1 MKLIGRL
8 LLVVGIVAMSGR
20 SRGAE
25 TVTWD
30 LRDACVVGQTVTN
43 DAQRAAVE
51 DLELHLG
58 LVSGARPGKTG
69 RFRFV
74 VGRPE
79 GEPEP
84 ARNDSFYEIRGD
96 SVYFWG
102 DDEGMKSRPHHGSL
116 FAVSLFLEKELGVT
130 WAWPGDDGIVAPR
143 RTSVVLPAQ
152 KRAHYTPPL
161 VKSEF
166 RKFYKMRNAAKFNH
180 LVPRELRADEAA
192 IERGFADRTRW
203 LLRHRLQD
211 REDFWYGH
219 AFTDWQPKYLKTH
232 PDYLAMNADGTRGVK
247 RGDPKYVKLCV
258 SNPAVVD
265 LIVGKWAKGGCP
277 KYFNVCENDGHGYCQ
292 CPNCLALDVPAEGQ
306 PRLGHVTDRYV
317 DFWNRLAAK
326 AVALR
331 PDVVLVAYAYANYRF
346 PPRKLKLACPDN
358 MLLGFVPSFLDD
370 FEGDTAKWQAA
381 GMRHFFLRPNFHCD
395 WGVVPRGLE
404 RWLYDNFHR
413 GLAFGM
419 IGVDY
424 DANLGRTSMTLESY
438 VTARMIADP
447 KGHFEDFCNDFYRA
461 YGAAAPAVKRYYEA
475 VRADGERSLA
485 LLGARRTNGNLL
497 DDSQLS
503 LQTAGR
509 TEEGLTAQLTMLREA
524 LKDPALDATSRA
536 RLEDLAVRARH
547 AVLGYRFLASASDP
561 DRLEA
566 NGRRLL
572 EFRKTAVKHLPD
584 DYGALFST
592 HYGEEGPLWNR
603 VGAYIGFLNG
613 EEVPETGTMD
623 GWRTDFEKAKLGTW
637 GAREAFLAVTN
648 DAASSGAWSVKLKTG
663 ASEQIGLWRLSNLLR
678 PNASFRLSADVR
690 LDPGVRYASLG
701 VVLDKG
707 KRPGEDRKWIAS
719 QRLKG
724 PTDGFRRLSVDFR
737 TPPEKRTVTF
747 YFFVGPGGDGKPA
760 WFDNAKLERLDETK

>member
-1 MKLIGRL
+1 MKKVLASL
-8 LLVVGIVAMSGR
+8 LLVLPVLAASAGGKSVELARQELKTHLRLAVG
-20 SRGAE
+20 
-25 TVTWD
+25 
-30 LRDACVVGQTVTN
+30 
-43 DAQRAAVE
+43 
-51 DLELHLG
+51 
-58 LVSGARPGKTG
+58 SGAPEGWTFKFERPAGASEAAEFESLYRIDGKT
-69 RFRFV
+69 V
-74 VGRPE
+74 W
-79 GEPEP
+79 
-84 ARNDSFYEIRGD
+84 
-96 SVYFWG
+96 FWG
-102 DDEGMKSRPHHGSL
+102 DDRGAGRQQRWGTL
-116 FAVSLFLEKELGVT
+116 FAVELFAEKELGIV
-130 WAWPGDDGIVAPR
+130 WMWPGEDGTVCRRRKRLELKGPR
-143 RTSVVLPAQ
+143 TETFR
-152 KRAHYTPPL
+152 PPL
-161 VKSEF
+161 EKSEF
-166 RKFYKMRNAAKFNH
+166 RNYSKAKTF
-180 LVPRELRADEAA
+180 RQWE
-192 IERGFADRTRW
+192 GFAPKALRTITEEGCAQGYADRDIW
-203 LLRHRLQD
+203 LKRHRLQD
-211 REDFWYGH
+211 RMRAGYGH
-219 AFTDWQPKYLKTH
+219 AFTDWRVRFLKTH
-232 PDYLAMNADGTRGVK
+232 PEYLNLHARTGERGWVGTA
-247 RGDPKYVKLCV
+247 PAAFVKLCTA
-258 SNPAVVD
+258 NEDVVD
-265 LIVGKWAKGGCP
+265 QIVADWCARGTNA
-277 KYFNVCENDGHGYCQ
+277 YLNVCENDGSFYCE
-292 CPNCLALDVPAEGQ
+292 CDRCRAKDADLPGETPNRDHLA
-306 PRLGHVTDRYV
+306 DRYV
-317 DFWNRLAAK
+317 DFWNRIARK
-326 AVALR
+326 ATAIR
-331 PDVVLVAYAYANYRF
+331 PDVTLIAYAYSDYRF
-346 PPRKLKLACPDN
+346 APRRTRILYPDN
-358 MLLGFVPSFLDD
+358 MLFGFVPSIMDD
-370 FEGDTAKWQAA
+370 CEAEFAKWRDM
-381 GMRHFFLRPNFHCD
+381 GMRHFFLRPNFHCY
-395 WGVVPRGLE
+395 WGTIPRGLE
-404 RWLYDNFHR
+404 RWLYDNFHTCLR
-413 GLAFGM
+413 LGM

-424 DANLGRTSMTLESY
+424 DSNLGRYPMHLESY

-447 KGHFEDFCNDFYRA
+447 KGRFEDFCNDFYRA

-485 LLGARRTNGNLL
+485 LLDARRTNGNLL

-547 AVLGYRFLASASDP
+547 AVLGYRFLASASDS

-648 DAASSGAWSVKLKTG
+648 DAASSGSWSVKLKTG
-663 ASEQIGLWRLSNLLR
+663 ASEQIGLWRHSNLLR

-747 YFFVGPGGDGKPA
+747 YFFVGPGGDGKSA